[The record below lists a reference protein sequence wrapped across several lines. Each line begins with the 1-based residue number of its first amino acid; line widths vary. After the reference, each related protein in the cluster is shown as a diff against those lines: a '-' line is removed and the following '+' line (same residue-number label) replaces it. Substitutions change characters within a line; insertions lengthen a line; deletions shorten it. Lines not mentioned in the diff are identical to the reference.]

1 MVITLVV
8 EIELV
13 ITFEK
18 FRLIALTVDAVRVE
32 FTIMEFAITVLPT
45 ADEIAKPVTV
55 ILDVVIV
62 DAVILFVV
70 MLLPI
75 MVEYTMNPLVID
87 DAVNVETIIVLPW
100 RVENENE

>member
-1 MVITLVV
+1 
-8 EIELV
+8 
-13 ITFEK
+13 
-18 FRLIALTVDAVRVE
+18 
-32 FTIMEFAITVLPT
+32 MEFAITVLPT